1 MSTERNERLWL
12 RYYYLSVERG
22 KDTLAII
29 CDEENDNIRK
39 WLLRG
44 ERATLTLGTMDSA
57 AVSLTCGYLM
67 GCIKGALSG
76 QPCPKDENVTVA
88 DQS

>member
-1 MSTERNERLWL
+1 MNIERNDRLWM
-12 RYYYLSVERG
+12 RYYRLSVENG

-44 ERATLTLGTMDSA
+44 EKAALALDSMDPA
-57 AVSLTCGYLM
+57 AVSLTCGYLT
-67 GCIKGALSG
+67 GCIAGALSG
-76 QPCPKDENVTVA
+76 RACPKDEDVTVS
-88 DQS
+88 DKG